1 MAHEKKERA
10 MRGYLAGRNWLILG
24 LLVTVVMVGCAKQKP
39 APPVTDDQ
47 ARLEEERLRR
57 EEEERARK
65 QREEEER
72 QRKEEEEARARKDYE
87 AQMSV
92 MIHFDFD
99 KSDLKP
105 EAREILSQKAD
116 LLRQRSTVKIR
127 IEGHC
132 DEWGTEEYN
141 LALGERRANAAKTYL
156 VNAGIGADRI
166 ATISYGKERP
176 LDTSHT
182 REAWAKNRRG
192 EFHIVSW

>member
-1 MAHEKKERA
+1 MNRF
-10 MRGYLAGRNWLILG
+10 LTSRNWLILG
-24 LLVTVVMVGCAKQKP
+24 LLLSVVLVGCAKEKP
-39 APPVTDDQ
+39 LPQIDDEQ
-47 ARLEEERLRR
+47 ARLEEERRRR
-57 EEEERARK
+57 EEEERLRR

-72 QRKEEEEARARKDYE
+72 RLREEAEAKARNEFE
-87 AQMSV
+87 AQMSI

-105 EAREILSQKAD
+105 EARDILSQKAG
-116 LLRQRSTVKIR
+116 LLRQRPSVTIR

-141 LALGERRANAAKTYL
+141 LALGERRASAAKGYL
-156 VNAGIGADRI
+156 VNAGIDAGRI
-166 ATISYGKERP
+166 STISYGKERP
-176 LDTSHT
+176 LDTSHN